1 MKYTRLTVEQR
12 KEISDKHKR
21 GCIIST
27 LARQYRITRV
37 TVTRWVEEGQKPRP
51 KWCDQAGRGRKPSL
65 SAKERASI
73 RRSAT
78 NHNTVATI
86 TGRVNKRRATK
97 VSTSTVRR
105 ALVSGSKP
113 LQYARV
119 SSSRVLREQNK
130 KKRVEF
136 CTQHQRAHT
145 KNWVFVDSKY
155 FYLYRQPGG
164 YHHFEWHSRAK
175 TGKAG
180 RSGNPTVMHFYAA
193 VAHQWKSKIHFVP
206 PTPQFGTKQ
215 RKAKETFKS
224 QHYVGVME
232 QIQREISAGCPS
244 ATRYHIIRD
253 RAKQHTS
260 NATNAKVAA
269 MNLPIMEDYPPQSW
283 DVNIIE
289 NVWGLLDKQLQGA
302 RARTPDGW
310 RRAINQAWNNIK
322 QSSID
327 KLVHQVRG
335 RMASIK
341 ENDGA
346 WLGKA

>member
-21 GCIIST
+21 GCSICS

-37 TVTRWVEEGQKPRP
+37 TVTRWVEKGQKPRP

-65 SAKERASI
+65 TPKERASI

-78 NHNTVATI
+78 NHNTVAKI
-86 TGRVNKRRATK
+86 TGRVNKRRAIK

-105 ALVSGSKP
+105 ALVGGTKP

-130 KKRVEF
+130 TKRVEF
-136 CTQHQRAHT
+136 CTQHQRAHI

-155 FYLYRQPGG
+155 LYLYRQPGG
-164 YHHFEWHSRAK
+164 YHHFEWRSRAK
-175 TGKAG
+175 TVKAG
-180 RSGNPTVMHFYAA
+180 RTGNPIVMHFYGA
-193 VAHQWKSKIHFVP
+193 VASKFKSELHFVP
-206 PTPQFGTKQ
+206 PTPQLGTKQ
-215 RKAKETFKS
+215 RKAQEPFKG
-224 QHYVGVME
+224 QHYVGVMQ
-232 QIQREISAGCPS
+232 QIQREILARCPS

-260 NATNAKVAA
+260 KATNAKVAA

-289 NVWGLLDKQLQGA
+289 NVWGHLDTKLQGA
-302 RARTPDGW
+302 RPRTPDGW
-310 RRAINQAWNNIK
+310 RRAIKKAWNSIS

-327 KLVHQVRG
+327 KLVCQVRA
-335 RMASIK
+335 RMADIK
-341 ENDGA
+341 DRDGA
-346 WLGKA
+346 WLSKA